1 MEKIVFLD
9 RDGVINKN
17 RNDYVKTWD
26 EFEFLPNVKKGIKLL
41 NDSGFRV
48 IIITNQSVVGRG
60 IITEKA
66 LNEIHEKMLKEL
78 NECGCRIEKIYYC
91 PHAPSDNCDCR
102 KPKPGM
108 LLKAADDFDLDL
120 KECHFIGDSKTDEE
134 AGKTVGCKT
143 YLVSENRNL
152 LDIAR
157 AIVEDKQS
165 GDSS

>member
-26 EFEFLPNVKKGIKLL
+26 EFKFLPNAKKGIKLL
-41 NDSGFRV
+41 NNNSFK
-48 IIITNQSVVGRG
+48 ILIITNQSVVGRG
-60 IITEKA
+60 IIKEKT

-78 NECGCRIEKIYYC
+78 NEYGCRIEKIYCC
-91 PHAPSDNCDCR
+91 PHAPWDNCDCR

-120 KECHFIGDSKTDEE
+120 KECHFIGDSETDEE

-143 YLVSENRNL
+143 YLVSENRDL

-157 AIVEDKQS
+157 TLIK
-165 GDSS
+165 

>member
-1 MEKIVFLD
+1 MDKVVFLD

-17 RNDYVKTWD
+17 RANYVKSWD
-26 EFEFLPNVKKGIKLL
+26 EFEFLPNAKKGIKLL
-41 NDSGFRV
+41 NDSDFKI

-60 IITEKA
+60 IIKEKT

-78 NECGCRIEKIYYC
+78 NKCRCRIEKIYCC
-91 PHAPSDNCDCR
+91 PHAPWDNCDCR

-134 AGKTVGCKT
+134 AGKIVGCKT
-143 YLVSENRNL
+143 YLVSEHRNL
-152 LDIAR
+152 LDIVR
-157 AIVEDKQS
+157 TLIK
-165 GDSS
+165 